1 MKSNLTKNYA
11 SFCEWKLSH
20 NKYRRSYKRTRSQ
33 LGWEFH
39 PGDVVYT
46 TKLNDLN
53 NRVPWKIFRKFGP
66 TVIRQNI
73 FGEIDHLIWWTHK
86 KRHHRIDGPSLIHYQ
101 FNSKTCETK
110 EVKDWTF
117 FGKNITEQEYWN
129 L

>member
-1 MKSNLTKNYA
+1 MKSNLTKNYI

-20 NKYRRSYKRTRSQ
+20 NKCRRAYKRTRTQ

-53 NRVPWKIFRKFGP
+53 NRIPWKIFRKFGP
-66 TVIRQNI
+66 TIIRQNI
-73 FGEIDHLIWWTHK
+73 FGEKSLLIWWTKNK
-86 KRHHRIDGPSLIHYQ
+86 KHHRTDGPCIIYFMNDGTLM
-101 FNSKTCETK
+101 
-110 EVKDWTF
+110 
-117 FGKNITEQEYWN
+117 KNWNYMGVHQTEQEYWN